1 MEAIKDRPL
10 TSVAIALAVGASSAS
25 GVHYSNSWQESKEPD
40 CKPQIEQA
48 VKDERQDCRLDQLEK
63 D

>member
-1 MEAIKDRPL
+1 MAL
-10 TSVAIALAVGASSAS
+10 IALLGSNTITGVGVSSYHS
-25 GVHYSNSWQESKEPD
+25 YSDDKKQCLEF
-40 CKPQIEQA
+40 IEQA

>member
-10 TSVAIALAVGASSAS
+10 LALSLVALLSGTGGHQFNELTS
-25 GVHYSNSWQESKEPD
+25 NCD
-40 CKPQIEQA
+40 CKEHIQQA
-48 VKDERQDCRLDQLEK
+48 IKDERQDCRLDQLEK